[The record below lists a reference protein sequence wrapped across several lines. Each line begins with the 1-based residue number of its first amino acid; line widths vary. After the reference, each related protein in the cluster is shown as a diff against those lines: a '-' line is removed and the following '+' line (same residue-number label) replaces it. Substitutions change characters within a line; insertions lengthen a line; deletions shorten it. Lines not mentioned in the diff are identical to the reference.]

1 MQIPE
6 TSNPAN
12 DAISTAADP
21 IPGHAD
27 LTLPAETAN
36 ISIVWK
42 VRLTTGRVMLA
53 TFKGD
58 HEAKLFEA
66 PEQALRFLSDLDAC
80 LDTRIARPLTAA
92 ARNRYLQKA
101 ADQQDVSEAKS
112 VVKVKYDIRVLV
124 TGRPEHEIKGAVE
137 TVLEMDPGSI
147 RGQVGLLERCWRQ
160 AIFAPVKVQFRH
172 LAATV
177 VGEMN
182 QYESAEAVQET
193 IREQL
198 HCISKPDMIP
208 EDEPPPV
215 LATIEIANREPV
227 Y

>member
-1 MQIPE
+1 MGGAV
-6 TSNPAN
+6 T
-12 DAISTAADP
+12 
-21 IPGHAD
+21 
-27 LTLPAETAN
+27 
-36 ISIVWK
+36 
-42 VRLTTGRVMLA
+42 LA
-53 TFKGD
+53 TFKGN
-58 HEAKLFEA
+58 HEAELFGT
-66 PEQALRFLSDLDAC
+66 PDQALPFLSDLDTC
-80 LDTRIARPLTAA
+80 LDTRIARPLSLAV
-92 ARNRYLQKA
+92 RNRYMQKRD
-101 ADQQDVSEAKS
+101 DQDDASEAKS
-112 VVKVKYDIRVLV
+112 VLKVKYDIRVLV
-124 TGRPEHEIKGAVE
+124 TSRPEHEIKGNVE

-147 RGQVGLLERCWRQ
+147 RGQIGLLERSWRQ